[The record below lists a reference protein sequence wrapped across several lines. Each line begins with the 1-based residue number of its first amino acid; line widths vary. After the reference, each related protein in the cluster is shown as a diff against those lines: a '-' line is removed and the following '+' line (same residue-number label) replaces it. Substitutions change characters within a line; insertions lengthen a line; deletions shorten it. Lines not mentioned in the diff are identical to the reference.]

1 MLKSVALMVAD
12 YARPYNGLGNAYY
25 NSGDFDEAINM
36 YKKSV

>member
-1 MLKSVALMVAD
+1 MVTSLVSD

-25 NSGDFDEAINM
+25 NSGDYDEAINM